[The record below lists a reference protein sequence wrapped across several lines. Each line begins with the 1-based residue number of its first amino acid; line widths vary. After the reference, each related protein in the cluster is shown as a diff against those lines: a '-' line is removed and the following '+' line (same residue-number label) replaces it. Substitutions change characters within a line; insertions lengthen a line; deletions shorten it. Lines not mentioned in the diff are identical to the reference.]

1 MGCIRA
7 YLQKLRHRIRL
18 DLIRELGRQYPV
30 FCFLLLVLLLS
41 TILLNRYLHI
51 IMVFW
56 SFLAG
61 VVTFY
66 CSLGPESMLPNIFPS
81 IKPKSKLDQQ
91 ELFPLGHSCAVC
103 GKIKC
108 KRHRPT
114 LLLENY
120 QPWLDLN
127 VPSKVD
133 ASLSEIL
140 ELVLE
145 NFVYPWYRDVTD
157 DEAFVD
163 ELRVTLR
170 FFAAVLVRRTQKVD
184 VASLITQKL
193 LKVSMKHIEIISKAR
208 QKVKNAEYLQQA
220 ALEEYGPDLHVALRS
235 RRDELLYL
243 RKLTEM
249 LFPYILPPKASDC
262 RSLTLL
268 IREVLAGSVFL
279 PSMDYLADPDTVN
292 HLLLI
297 FIDNSPPEAAT
308 EPSSALVPFLQKY
321 SDIRN
326 KKASVLKL
334 ELKEIREQQDLLFRF
349 MNFLKQEG
357 AVHVLQFCLTV
368 EEFNDKIL
376 CPELSDAQ
384 MLMLHEEVKQIY
396 ETYCLD
402 ESIDKIRF
410 DPFIVEEIRNIAEG
424 PYSGV
429 VKLQTMRCLF
439 EAYEHVLSL
448 LENVFTPMFCHSDE
462 VSNRKQT
469 NDHFS
474 VPRLNPST

>member
-7 YLQKLRHRIRL
+7 CLQAVRRRMKLNRF
-18 DLIRELGRQYPV
+18 RELGRQYPV

-41 TILLNRYLHI
+41 TVLLNRYIHI

-66 CSLGPESMLPNIFPS
+66 CSLGPESLLPNIFVS
-81 IKPKSKLDQQ
+81 IKPKTKSYQQ

-103 GKIKC
+103 GKIRC

-120 QPWLDLN
+120 QPWLDLE

-145 NFVYPWYRDVTD
+145 NFVYPWYRDITD

-184 VASLITQKL
+184 VASLITRKL

-208 QKVKNAEYLQQA
+208 QKVKNSEYLQQA
-220 ALEEYGPDLHVALRS
+220 ALEEYGPDLHIALRS

-249 LFPYILPPKASDC
+249 LFPYILPPKATDC
-262 RSLTLL
+262 RT
-268 IREVLAGSVFL
+268 
-279 PSMDYLADPDTVN
+279 
-292 HLLLI
+292 
-297 FIDNSPPEAAT
+297 
-308 EPSSALVPFLQKY
+308 Q
-321 SDIRN
+321 
-326 KKASVLKL
+326 
-334 ELKEIREQQDLLFRF
+334 
-349 MNFLKQEG
+349 
-357 AVHVLQFCLTV
+357 
-368 EEFNDKIL
+368 
-376 CPELSDAQ
+376 
-384 MLMLHEEVKQIY
+384 
-396 ETYCLD
+396 
-402 ESIDKIRF
+402 
-410 DPFIVEEIRNIAEG
+410 
-424 PYSGV
+424 
-429 VKLQTMRCLF
+429 
-439 EAYEHVLSL
+439 
-448 LENVFTPMFCHSDE
+448 
-462 VSNRKQT
+462 
-469 NDHFS
+469 
-474 VPRLNPST
+474 